1 MSRGLADI
9 WVYLSASPL
18 AALTATLLA
27 YQAGLWLHRRCGG
40 PASWLNPVLVAV
52 LLLVGLLLATG
63 TSYADYFAGAQF
75 VHFLLGPATVAL
87 AVPLYGQFAAV
98 RRSAPALLVALVA
111 GSATAAASAVAVGRL
126 FGAADGTLAPL
137 APKSATTPVAMA
149 VAESLGGLP
158 SLTAGVVILTGILGA
173 MAGGALRDLLRV
185 SDERARGFAIGVAAH
200 GIGTAR
206 ALQQSETAGAFAGLA
221 MGLNA
226 LATALLLP
234 LLAGLLF

>member
-9 WVYLSASPL
+9 WASVSASPL

-40 PASWLNPVLVAV
+40 PAWLNPVLVAV

-126 FGAADGTLAPL
+126 FGAADGTLASL
-137 APKSATTPVAMA
+137 APKSATTPVAMSR
-149 VAESLGGLP
+149 SLQL
-158 SLTAGVVILTGILGA
+158 
-173 MAGGALRDLLRV
+173 
-185 SDERARGFAIGVAAH
+185 
-200 GIGTAR
+200 
-206 ALQQSETAGAFAGLA
+206 
-221 MGLNA
+221 
-226 LATALLLP
+226 
-234 LLAGLLF
+234 